1 MILLGALSLI
11 FLSCASDSDADDTR
25 VHIVTSVSPITSILE
40 QIAGDRVALKGVVPE
55 GVNSHTYEPAPSV
68 VRLISDADLIVLNGL
83 QLEDQL
89 LRLAEANRSQHTVVL
104 LLGEEALRPDQ
115 WVFDFSF
122 PETDGKPNPHLWTD
136 PILALS
142 YARTITREL
151 VALDPANTTYFTAN
165 LDAFRVRI
173 EALDRAIVEAVAT
186 IPEGQRRLLT
196 YHDSWPYFAHRYGF
210 EVIGA
215 VQPSDFS
222 DPSPREVAGLIRQVS
237 EADIPAVF
245 GSEVFPSDVL
255 ETIADESGAI
265 FISEL
270 RDDDLPGEKGDSD
283 HSYFGLMVANMR
295 LMIPALG
302 GNAQAFD
309 GFDVSSIFD
318 GESTAE
324 YSLHLGLPNENL
336 HDSYVQV
343 GGIADWI
350 R

>member
-1 MILLGALSLI
+1 MLVI
-11 FLSCASDSDADDTR
+11 
-25 VHIVTSVSPITSILE
+25 
-40 QIAGDRVALKGVVPE
+40 
-55 GVNSHTYEPAPSV
+55 
-68 VRLISDADLIVLNGL
+68 
-83 QLEDQL
+83 
-89 LRLAEANRSQHTVVL
+89 
-104 LLGEEALRPDQ
+104 
-115 WVFDFSF
+115 
-122 PETDGKPNPHLWTD
+122 
-136 PILALS
+136 
-142 YARTITREL
+142 EL
-151 VALDPANTTYFTAN
+151 VALDPANATYFTAN

-173 EALDRAIVEAVAT
+173 EVLDRAIVEAVAT

-196 YHDSWPYFAHRYGF
+196 YHDSWPYFARRYGF

-222 DPSPREVAGLIRQVS
+222 DPSPREVAGLITQVI

-255 ETIADESGAI
+255 ETIAAESGAS

-270 RDDDLPGEKGDSD
+270 RDDDLPGEKGDSN
-283 HSYFGLMVANMR
+283 HSYLGLMVANMR

-302 GNAQAFD
+302 GNARAFD

-324 YSLHLGLPNENL
+324 YSLHLDLPKESL
-336 HDSYVQV
+336 QDSYVQG